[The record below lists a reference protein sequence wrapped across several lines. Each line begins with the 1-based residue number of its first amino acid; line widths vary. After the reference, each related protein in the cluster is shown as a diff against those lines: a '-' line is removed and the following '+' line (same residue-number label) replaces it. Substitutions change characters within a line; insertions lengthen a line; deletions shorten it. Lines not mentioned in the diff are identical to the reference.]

1 MRSSALEWTQTMKA
15 KPSKCRSLAFRR
27 FNKGEKKS
35 IFEKVQETQY
45 SCFDPLLV
53 IDNKN
58 IAFIGNDD
66 PPIFKYLGRFVQ
78 FDLKED
84 MIKKQLDQ
92 KLDKML
98 KLVDDAPLEG
108 RMKAWRQSS
117 CLLKAGVVVNGAKF
131 L

>member
-1 MRSSALEWTQTMKA
+1 M
-15 KPSKCRSLAFRR
+15 
-27 FNKGEKKS
+27 
-35 IFEKVQETQY
+35 QETQY

-66 PPIFKYLGRFVQ
+66 PPIFKYLGRFVR

-84 MIKKQLDQ
+84 MIKKQLDP

-98 KLVDDAPLEG
+98 KLDAPLEG
-108 RMKAWRQSS
+108 RMKA
-117 CLLKAGVVVNGAKF
+117 
-131 L
+131 